1 MDLDYG
7 WLLVSGLIEGWFVI
21 EGWFEGLSKIAL
33 RLYFNDLFSPF
44 FLFVFQ
50 SGALFLS
57 FPCHVLHFG
66 ANTCTLLN
74 FGTTICNSFA
84 LFIDCL
90 RRFFHGVH

>member
-44 FLFVFQ
+44 FCLFF
-50 SGALFLS
+50 SLGRFSYRFLAMCYILERT
-57 FPCHVLHFG
+57 PVL
-66 ANTCTLLN
+66 C
-74 FGTTICNSFA
+74 
-84 LFIDCL
+84 
-90 RRFFHGVH
+90 